1 MRLDTEITDEEND
14 RYEYEEY
21 LKETGTSDGKEN
33 LIGEERTKGSG
44 GCRFL
49 GIFLLNLFSYLSYM
63 SLAPVYPSLAEK
75 KWNLTTSLVGIVY
88 SIY

>member
-1 MRLDTEITDEEND
+1 MNDGEDKNDGGLD
-14 RYEYEEY
+14 R
-21 LKETGTSDGKEN
+21 TSGIICLFD
-33 LIGEERTKGSG
+33 
-44 GCRFL
+44 FL
-49 GIFLLNLFSYLSYM
+49 SYLSYM